1 MHEWKVVSGKNS
13 RHSGRAGLRD
23 TRPMY
28 IYRKGGLKKALCET
42 PGGIAEEIQ
51 EGKKQ
56 ETETKDAGRG
66 LMDAEDRKYMRL

>member
-13 RHSGRAGLRD
+13 RHSGRAGIGLDRC
-23 TRPMY
+23 

-51 EGKKQ
+51 GGK
-56 ETETKDAGRG
+56 ETRNGDGGCRQRVDGRG
-66 LMDAEDRKYMRL
+66 GS